1 MSPRPRFENLSAERR
16 SELLECAANEFAQ
29 HGYRGA
35 SLNRIIAGAGLSK
48 GVFYYYFDDKADLFE
63 TVVGY
68 AFDHVVGSTR
78 VDVAALDRE
87 SFWPALQ
94 QMYVELLPKT
104 HDLPWLAGI
113 GKLAY
118 QSAEDPEL
126 EELVARHFL
135 DIRRFVMDL
144 LQRGR
149 DVGAVRDD
157 GPLELLV
164 AMVFGAL
171 EASDRWFVETWD
183 GLSSEERER
192 IAATVFEATRR
203 MAEVDGE
210 IRAGSENQTERRS
223 ETHEK
228 HNSR

>member
-63 TVVGY
+63 TVVAY

-78 VDVAALDRE
+78 VDIESLDRE
-87 SFWPALQ
+87 TFWPALQ
-94 QMYVELLPKT
+94 KMYVELLPKT

-126 EELVARHFL
+126 EGLVARHFF
-135 DIRRFVMDL
+135 DTRQFVMNL

-183 GLSSEERER
+183 GLSSQEREQ
-192 IAATVFEATRR
+192 IAAIVFEATRR
-203 MAEVDGE
+203 MAAVDDEG
-210 IRAGSENQTERRS
+210 RA
-223 ETHEK
+223 
-228 HNSR
+228 